1 MIKDQ
6 QRANELEY
14 KMMRLKA
21 AFPQTDPMEL
31 QDILRGNNLN
41 LEAALKAAADAVGSS
56 AVGSSAVGSGDVGS
70 SAQGLARSPS
80 SKHVKVRVCGERLVN
95 WSISNCPL
103 HPLLFISIFVIGF
116 CIYRYSV
123 FV

>member
-1 MIKDQ
+1 MINCGAKDQ

-41 LEAALKAAADAVGSS
+41 LEAALQAAAE
-56 AVGSSAVGSGDVGS
+56 AVGSSAVGSGEVGS

-80 SKHVKVRVCGERLVN
+80 SKHVKVRVSGER
-95 WSISNCPL
+95 SQGADPP
-103 HPLLFISIFVIGF
+103 HPFLYV
-116 CIYRYSV
+116 
-123 FV
+123 

>member
-1 MIKDQ
+1 MINFCAKDQ

-41 LEAALKAAADAVGSS
+41 LEAALQAAADAVGSS
-56 AVGSSAVGSGDVGS
+56 AVGSGEVGS

-80 SKHVKVRVCGERLVN
+80 SKHVKVRVNGESLQGAD
-95 WSISNCPL
+95 PL
-103 HPLLFISIFVIGF
+103 PPFYV
-116 CIYRYSV
+116 
-123 FV
+123 